1 MVELLPDKKR
11 VERFTFDEVC
21 QFNATKAE
29 IEKSKK
35 SRKWK
40 NNLLYCPYSFY
51 GVFIRARLIILK
63 LVTFG
68 PLKMIRLGIK
78 LLGFSRQLIF

>member
-1 MVELLPDKKR
+1 MMVDLLPDKKR

-29 IEKSKK
+29 IEKKK

-40 NNLLYCPYSFY
+40 ITYSTALTPFT
-51 GVFIRARLIILK
+51 VFSYARAL
-63 LVTFG
+63 F
-68 PLKMIRLGIK
+68 
-78 LLGFSRQLIF
+78 

>member
-29 IEKSKK
+29 IEKKK

-68 PLKMIRLGIK
+68 PLKKIWIK
-78 LLGFSRQLIF
+78 LLGFSR

>member
-29 IEKSKK
+29 IEKKK
-35 SRKWK
+35 SKKWK
-40 NNLLYCPYSFY
+40 NQIYSTAITPCPVFLYARALLSKISDFW
-51 GVFIRARLIILK
+51 
-63 LVTFG
+63 
-68 PLKMIRLGIK
+68 PLENY
-78 LLGFSRQLIF
+78 